1 MISRQGIYKEI
12 QQKDIK
18 DIIEKNFSDFLPP

>member
-12 QQKDIK
+12 QQKDIRDIR
-18 DIIEKNFSDFLPP
+18 DIIEKKFSE